1 MRHEDYVN
9 SLVNE
14 DPFQKLQLM
23 AARAAQDFDA
33 AVATAME
40 DAEVDLHELANR
52 THIAEDRL
60 QDLLDGDSPYVE
72 EMLLLCHALQL
83 DVHLDRDVRLKV
95 ERVAQPSPRD
105 HVLHVR

>member
-1 MRHEDYVN
+1 MRHDDYVS

-14 DPFQKLQLM
+14 DPFRKLQLM

-33 AVATAME
+33 AVANAME
-40 DAEVDLHELANR
+40 DAEIDLHELANR

-60 QDLLDGDSPYVE
+60 QDLLDGDSPSVE

-83 DVHLDRDVRLKV
+83 DVRLDHDV
-95 ERVAQPSPRD
+95 Q
-105 HVLHVR
+105 LHVSSIAQSSSRNRVVHFG